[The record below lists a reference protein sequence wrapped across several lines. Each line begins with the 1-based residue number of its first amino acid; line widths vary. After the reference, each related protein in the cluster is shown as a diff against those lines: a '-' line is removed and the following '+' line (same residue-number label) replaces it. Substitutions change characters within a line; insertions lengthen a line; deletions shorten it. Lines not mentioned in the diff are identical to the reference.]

1 MGKGLLPLL
10 LLLASGNAALPL
22 GNGAFMGDGA
32 VGNGAFVGDDAF
44 VGNRSLDSGAL
55 GDVAFGEG
63 ALGGGAFGE
72 GELGEGADRRVRLRS
87 PAGYLSA

>member
-1 MGKGLLPLL
+1 
-10 LLLASGNAALPL
+10 
-22 GNGAFMGDGA
+22 MGDGA

-55 GDVAFGEG
+55 GDGAFGEG
-63 ALGGGAFGE
+63 AFGE
-72 GELGEGADRRVRLRS
+72 GALGEGADRRVRLRS